1 MHLNFIGGAL
11 GSSCAKSIL
20 QAYVDN
26 KCFLVNSKL
35 LMDVLRVVKPPIVDP
50 RRQRPTPKV

>member
-1 MHLNFIGGAL
+1 MHLKFIGWTL

-26 KCFLVNSKL
+26 KCFLVSSKL
-35 LMDVLRVVKPPIVDP
+35 LVDVLRVVKPSIVDP
-50 RRQRPTPKV
+50 HRQRPTPKV